1 MLIFFIDSLCGE
13 LLFSS
18 KVFYSID
25 LREAAFPNLI
35 DHFILLFEIDLYHIS
50 RDHSPN
56 LIFEGGVV
64 EEEIGAFSIIGE
76 EQHQF
81 PAFNPRPLGVHII
94 QGAVTD
100 KVGILFAI
108 IIEKMS
114 IMVCDVAGGLEA
126 ESLADF
132 DVFVALAEDVR

>member
-1 MLIFFIDSLCGE
+1 MLIFLIDSLSSE
-13 LLFSS
+13 LLFSK

-25 LREAAFPNLI
+25 LNRAKSYLREAAFPDLI
-35 DHFILLFEIDLYHIS
+35 DHFILLLEIDLYYVS

-64 EEEIGAFSIIGE
+64 EEEIGAFTIIGE

-81 PAFNPRPLGVHII
+81 PTFNPCPLGVHII

-100 KVGILFAI
+100 KVGILFTLI
-108 IIEKMS
+108 SENS
-114 IMVCDVAGGLEA
+114 T
-126 ESLADF
+126 S
-132 DVFVALAEDVR
+132 